1 VTRRIAQ
8 IVLLAAAV
16 STAAVSVVAQTAQTA
31 QVPAPPVSPF
41 DWRGP
46 LLASFDDVWQTVHDT
61 FWDPTFNGVDW
72 DGIRRQLRP
81 EVEHAASP
89 QAARHV
95 INSML
100 AQLKASHFVVLSTAL
115 PDDVLPGEASVP
127 VEFRILDTSVVITSL
142 EPNSTAARAGVRP
155 GDAIVEIDGHATASL
170 IAAAV
175 GADARAKV
183 FDAWRR
189 VYRVLHGDA
198 GSAATLAL
206 RAADG
211 THRVLKVT
219 RVIESG
225 IPLKMGNL
233 PMMRVRVSSRDAAT
247 PARKHVG
254 VIAFNLWMTPI
265 SVPVDEAIDRYRH
278 ADGIVIDLRGNPGG
292 LAGMITGIAG
302 HLLADP
308 LPLATSHMRGATL
321 QYVANPRLATSD
333 GRRVEPFAGP
343 VAILVDE
350 LTGSTSECF
359 AAALQSLDRARVFGR
374 PTMGQALP
382 AVTKQ
387 LADGDVFMYALGDF
401 VTSTGKRIEG
411 AGVTPD
417 VVVPLSV
424 ASLAAGHD
432 ATLDAALAWIDG
444 ARR

>member
-1 VTRRIAQ
+1 
-8 IVLLAAAV
+8 
-16 STAAVSVVAQTAQTA
+16 
-31 QVPAPPVSPF
+31 
-41 DWRGP
+41 
-46 LLASFDDVWQTVHDT
+46 
-61 FWDPTFNGVDW
+61 
-72 DGIRRQLRP
+72 
-81 EVEHAASP
+81 
-89 QAARHV
+89 
-95 INSML
+95 
-100 AQLKASHFVVLSTAL
+100 
-115 PDDVLPGEASVP
+115 
-127 VEFRILDTSVVITSL
+127 
-142 EPNSTAARAGVRP
+142 
-155 GDAIVEIDGHATASL
+155 
-170 IAAAV
+170 
-175 GADARAKV
+175 
-183 FDAWRR
+183 
-189 VYRVLHGDA
+189 
-198 GSAATLAL
+198 
-206 RAADG
+206 
-211 THRVLKVT
+211 
-219 RVIESG
+219 
-225 IPLKMGNL
+225 
-233 PMMRVRVSSRDAAT
+233 
-247 PARKHVG
+247 
-254 VIAFNLWMTPI
+254 
-265 SVPVDEAIDRYRH
+265 VDEAIDRYRH